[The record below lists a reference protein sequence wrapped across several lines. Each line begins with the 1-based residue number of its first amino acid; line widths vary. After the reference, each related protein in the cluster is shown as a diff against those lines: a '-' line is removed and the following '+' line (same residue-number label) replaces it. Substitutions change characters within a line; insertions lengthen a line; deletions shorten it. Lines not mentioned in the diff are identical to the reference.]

1 MKTFI
6 VACVFAAALI
16 ALRVAAA
23 DDAERVVVKK
33 PFGQHLDRG
42 GPKGGVPQIVY
53 HGGPLLLGTDKV
65 GRVPVYVIYY
75 GNFGAPATVQTQNIL
90 NDFLSGLSGTPQFS
104 VNTTYC
110 TANTTSCS
118 GSGQSISGLLNFDTS
133 HVYYD
138 PGASQGT
145 SINSGGVVK
154 TLQHAFQDTLLV
166 VDGEIYLVVSA
177 PDIKAQGFCT
187 SFCAYHSS
195 SNSVLSGHTIRY
207 AFVPDPSQKC
217 TACDGNFAVYG
228 DSATPNG
235 DAGADEMTD
244 SIMHELSETVT
255 DPDLNAWYT
264 SNGAENGD
272 LCNYTY
278 GTVSTDKSGVHYNV
292 TWNHRNFL
300 IQLVWKNELPPQACA
315 AAP

>member
-1 MKTFI
+1 MKTFLAWAI
-6 VACVFAAALI
+6 AAVLI
-16 ALRVAAA
+16 ALGVAAA
-23 DDAERVVVKK
+23 DDTERVAVKK

-42 GPKGGVPQIVY
+42 GPKGGGVPQILY
-53 HGGPLLLGTDKV
+53 NGGPLLLGTDQLA
-65 GRVPVYVIYY
+65 RVPVYVIYY
-75 GNFGAPATVQTQNIL
+75 GNFGAPATAQTQNIV
-90 NDFLSGLSGTPQFS
+90 NDFLSGLSGTPQFG

-110 TANTTSCS
+110 TASTTSCP
-118 GSGQSISGLLNFDTS
+118 GTGQSISGLLNFDTG

-154 TLQHAFQDTLLV
+154 ILQQAFQDTLPV
-166 VDGEIYLVVSA
+166 VDGAIYVVVSA
-177 PDIKAQGFCT
+177 PSIKAQGFCT

-195 SNSVLSGHTIRY
+195 SKSVLSGHTIRY

-228 DSATPNG
+228 DGATPNG
-235 DAGADEMTD
+235 DPGADEMTD

-255 DPDLNAWYT
+255 DPDLNAWFT
-264 SNGAENGD
+264 SSGAENGD

-278 GTVSTDKSGVHYNV
+278 GTVLTDKNGVHYNAS
-292 TWNHRNFL
+292 WNNRNFL
-300 IQLVWKNELPPQACA
+300 IQLIWKNELPPQACA